1 MYDDSPLPCLAS
13 YNTKLQAA
21 TSMMLKSTGLHLSF
35 LQRYGRLNISHSWV
49 HGVNTKC
56 DVASELLIIRLA
68 AAISTE
74 AIG

>member
-1 MYDDSPLPCLAS
+1 MYDGSPLPCLAS
-13 YNTKLQAA
+13 HNTTLQAA
-21 TSMMLKSTGLHLSF
+21 TSMMLKSF